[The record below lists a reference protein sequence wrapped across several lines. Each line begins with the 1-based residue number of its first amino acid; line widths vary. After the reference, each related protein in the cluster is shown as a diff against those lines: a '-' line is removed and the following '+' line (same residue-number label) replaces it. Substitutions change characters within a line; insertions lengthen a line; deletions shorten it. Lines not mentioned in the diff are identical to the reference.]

1 MCKSFC
7 VRGKRSFIFGRTI
20 KRIIGRNLGNLLK
33 QDSFQLNRGDST
45 KFKFKGVGPFF
56 LKESYNVLENLDL
69 QSLVEDSLIQYLH
82 YTIGKV

>member
-20 KRIIGRNLGNLLK
+20 KRIIGHNLGNLVK

-45 KFKFKGVGPFF
+45 KFKFKGVGPF
-56 LKESYNVLENLDL
+56 LKELYNVHKNLDFA
-69 QSLVEDSLIQYLH
+69 
-82 YTIGKV
+82 KPR